1 MTEATKLDDNV
12 TKLTKLL
19 TDQGRIIEAGWASY
33 RHLVIPASASATQIE
48 ETRRGF
54 YAGAQHLFG
63 SIMTVLE
70 PGAEPT
76 EKDLKRFDYI
86 HAELHAFVESFRVG
100 VGGREGGN

>member
-1 MTEATKLDDNV
+1 MTEDNI

-19 TDQGRIIEAGWASY
+19 TDQGKIIEAGWASY
-33 RHLVIPASASATQIE
+33 RHLVIPATASATQIE

-63 SIMTVLE
+63 SIMSILE

-76 EKDLKRFDYI
+76 ENDLKRFDYI
-86 HAELHAFVESFRVG
+86 HAELEEFARSFRLG
-100 VGGREGGN
+100 MGGREGGN

>member
-1 MTEATKLDDNV
+1 MTEPAKPDDNI

-19 TDQGRIIEAGWASY
+19 TDQGKIIEAGWVSY
-33 RHLVIPASASATQIE
+33 LRFVMPASASAVQIE

-63 SIMTVLE
+63 SIMTVLD

-76 EKDLKRFDYI
+76 ENDLKRFDYI
-86 HAELHAFVESFRVG
+86 HAELEAFVASFRVG
-100 VGGREGGN
+100 VGAR